1 MQINSQSTFA
11 TVPAADIQRSSWVR
25 PSGLK
30 TTFDSSYLVPIFW
43 DEVLPGDTWQ
53 MDMSFVARMQTPIF
67 PVMDE
72 ANIEVYW
79 FYVPNRL
86 VWDHWKEFMGEN
98 NTSYWTPDIEY
109 SVPQLH
115 ITSTMDQVF
124 DKNDLATYMGI
135 PLHASQMQPG
145 FEYDT
150 EVNHLPIR
158 AYCKIWNDWFRDQN
172 VMDPAYLNTGDA
184 DVQGRHGYETSQYDT
199 RSAYYGGG
207 LLKVSKYHDLFTSAL
222 PSPQKGEAVTF
233 DFVGQAPV
241 LTSDSY
247 NSRVLE
253 DANPMKWFLF
263 GTTSGFSTSTT
274 TPIGVTFAGGQEE
287 QSLYTGTGNAQALET
302 LDENSFTYAPAN
314 LYVDGSTFGSWSIND
329 LRFAFQMQRL
339 LERDARGGTRYIEL
353 LKSHFGVTS
362 PDARLQRSEYLGG
375 IRVPVNMDQVLQ
387 TSATNDV
394 SPQGN
399 TSAFSLTSDRDHCFT
414 SSFTEHGIILGLA
427 CVRQV
432 HTYQNGISRL
442 WKRKDRF
449 DYYWPALAHI
459 GEQPIRNEEIFAW
472 SSPES
477 ATPPT
482 DTFGY
487 QEAWYE
493 YRYKPSMVTGEM
505 ASNAEG
511 SLDVWHYADQYYT
524 TPILSQDFINE
535 TDVNIERTIAVQ
547 GGYHQF
553 LFDAQFMPKLTRAMP
568 LYSVPGLIDHF

>member
-25 PSGLK
+25 PSSLK

-43 DEVLPGDTWQ
+43 DEVLPGDSWQ

-79 FYVPNRL
+79 FFVPNRL
-86 VWDHWKEFMGEN
+86 VWDHWREFMGEN

-115 ITSTMDQVF
+115 ITSTMEQVF

-135 PLHASQMQPG
+135 PLHASQIQPG
-145 FEYDT
+145 FDYDT

-184 DVQGRHGYETSQYDT
+184 DVIGRHGYETSQYDT

-222 PSPQKGEAVTF
+222 PSPQKGDAITF

-241 LTSDSY
+241 LTSADSW

-253 DANPMKWFLF
+253 QANPMRWFLF
-263 GTTSGFSTSTT
+263 GDGNPDLTTAKPLSVVSSNIQG
-274 TPIGVTFAGGQEE
+274 E
-287 QSLYTGTGNAQALET
+287 QSLFTGVTDASDSIQIEQDDIVN
-302 LDENSFTYAPAN
+302 YAPAN

-414 SSFTEHGIILGLA
+414 SSFTEHGIILGVA

-449 DYYWPALAHI
+449 DYYWPALANI
-459 GEQPIRNEEIFAW
+459 GEQPIRNEEIYAW

-511 SLDVWHYADQYYT
+511 SLDVWHYADQYYR
-524 TPILSQDFINE
+524 TPVLSQDFINE
-535 TDVNIERTIAVQ
+535 TDVNIERTLAVQ
-547 GGYHQF
+547 DYHQF